1 MSVREAAAAT
11 NQTAEGVI
19 SCESVLELARRAGVV
34 MPIVEAVVGVV
45 RDGMAPREMVAG
57 LMTRATKAED
67 A

>member
-1 MSVREAAAAT
+1 
-11 NQTAEGVI
+11 
-19 SCESVLELARRAGVV
+19 VLELARRAGVV